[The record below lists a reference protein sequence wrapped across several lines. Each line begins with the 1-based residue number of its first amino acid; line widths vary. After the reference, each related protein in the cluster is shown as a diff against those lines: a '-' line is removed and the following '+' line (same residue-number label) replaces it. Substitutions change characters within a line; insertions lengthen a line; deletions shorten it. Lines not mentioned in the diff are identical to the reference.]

1 MGAPSIKQLSPV
13 FPLDSGVT
21 DAGHI
26 EVGGCDLVEVA
37 REFGTPAYVVC
48 PDDLRARSRAFVDAF
63 AAYTDHAEIVFA
75 SKAFPC
81 TAVMRVLCEE
91 GLGCDVA
98 SAGELELALAAG
110 FPGER
115 IHLHGNAKRLDDLR
129 AARAAGVRHIVV
141 DNLDEI
147 ARLEGVV
154 RADGRGRQ
162 PVSIRVNPDVRG
174 DTHDKISTGQADS
187 KFGLGGAD
195 VGVAIARLRASEL
208 LDLEGVHM
216 HIGSQILEL
225 DPFRRAVEAIRE
237 LGSVAREPTSGGPPF
252 AEVNLGGG
260 LGVQYTASDPAP
272 PSYADYARVKVE
284 TVREVF
290 GDGVRIVDEPGR
302 ALVAHS
308 TVTLYTVQSVKT
320 NVRRYVAV
328 DGGMAD
334 NLRPMM
340 YGARYE
346 AHVAD
351 RFGAPPPE
359 GASCVLVGMHCESS
373 DVIVADADLPDPQVG
388 DVIVTPATGAYGY
401 SMANTYNGVPRAPIV
416 FVSDGDARLVV
427 RRETLA
433 ELHSRDV

>member
-1 MGAPSIKQLSPV
+1 VGASSINQLSPV
-13 FPLDSGVT
+13 FPLGSRLT
-21 DAGHI
+21 DAGTI

-48 PDDLRARSRAFVDAF
+48 PDDLRSRARAFVDAF
-63 AAYTDHAEIVFA
+63 AACTDGAEIVFA

-81 TAVMRVLCEE
+81 TAVMRVLLEE
-91 GLGCDVA
+91 GVGCDVA

-110 FPGER
+110 FPGEK
-115 IHLHGNAKRLDDLR
+115 IHLHGNAKTLADLQ
-129 AARAAGVRHIVV
+129 AARAAGVRHIVI

-147 ARLEGVV
+147 GRLEGIVA
-154 RADGRGRQ
+154 ADGRGAQ

-187 KFGLGGAD
+187 KFGLGDEDAD
-195 VGVAIARLRASEL
+195 EAIARLRASAH

-216 HIGSQILEL
+216 HIGSQILDVE
-225 DPFRRAVEAIRE
+225 PFRRAVEAISD
-237 LGSVAREPTSGGPPF
+237 LPTFS
-252 AEVNLGGG
+252 EVNLGGG
-260 LGVQYTASDPAP
+260 LGVQYRAVDPPP
-272 PSYADYARVKVE
+272 PSFADYARAKAE
-284 TVREVF
+284 AVREVF
-290 GDGVRIVDEPGR
+290 GDDVRIVDEPGR

-346 AHVAD
+346 AYVAD
-351 RFGAPPPE
+351 RAGQEPTT
-359 GASCVLVGMHCESS
+359 SCVLVGMHCESS
-373 DVIVADADLPDPQVG
+373 DVIVADAQLPDPRVD

-401 SMANTYNGVPRAPIV
+401 SMANTYNGVPRAPVV
-416 FVSDGDARLVV
+416 FVSDGNARLVV

>member
-1 MGAPSIKQLSPV
+1 VGASSIKQISPV
-13 FPLDSGVT
+13 FPLGSRLT
-21 DAGHI
+21 DDGRI

-48 PDDLRARSRAFVDAF
+48 PDDLRARARAFVDAF
-63 AAYTDHAEIVFA
+63 AACTDDAEIVFA

-81 TAVMRVLCEE
+81 TAVMRVLREE

-110 FPGER
+110 FPGEK
-115 IHLHGNAKRLDDLR
+115 IHLHGNAKTLADLQ
-129 AARAAGVRHIVV
+129 AARAAGVRHIVI

-154 RADGRGRQ
+154 ESDGRGPQ

-195 VGVAIARLRASEL
+195 VAEAIARLRASAR

-216 HIGSQILEL
+216 HIGSQLLEL
-225 DPFRRAVEAIRE
+225 EPFRRAVEAISE
-237 LGSVAREPTSGGPPF
+237 LPTF
-252 AEVNLGGG
+252 REVNVGGG
-260 LGVQYTASDPAP
+260 LGVQYRAVDPPAP
-272 PSYADYARVKVE
+272 SFEEYARVKVQA
-284 TVREVF
+284 VREVF

-302 ALVAHS
+302 SLVAQS

-346 AHVAD
+346 AYVAD
-351 RFGAPPPE
+351 RVG
-359 GASCVLVGMHCESS
+359 GGTASVLVGMHCESS

-401 SMANTYNGVPRAPIV
+401 SMANTYNGVPRAPVV
-416 FVSDGDARLVV
+416 FVSDGAARLVV